1 MVFEQVSARDQILYI
16 RDQIKHRRR
25 WNLKLLALFLNIH
38 GHKIFSRRPIM
49 KRLVD
54 TIFRGPQFV
63 GEKQYARSRN
73 RTVQE
78 RMEVLRK
85 TRKFRQGTDRPSAT
99 AKQTLGIPGG
109 NKWSWKTHLQSIA
122 QNQEL
127 NDAQKAQR
135 VQDYNREREFDEDM
149 RLTRSG
155 KHVRLLNVLVDFCTD
170 RLRDRTAYNWRCAG
184 CIEKPSYHTIP
195 GTAALYCNRCFEYAL
210 NTQMIRK

>member
-1 MVFEQVSARDQILYI
+1 MADPRQPQFDHAQFHQLMTAKLPPEVLRMVFEQVSARDQILYI

-155 KHVRLLNVLVDFCTD
+155 KHVWNFDRLLTNHLCV
-170 RLRDRTAYNWRCAG
+170 
-184 CIEKPSYHTIP
+184 
-195 GTAALYCNRCFEYAL
+195 
-210 NTQMIRK
+210 